1 MNAQWIHRFGWRALS
16 ISLCVLPGLI
26 AALPARAEGT
36 LDKIA
41 RTGTLTLG
49 YRESSSPFSYLGS
62 DKRPIGYSI
71 DVCEKIVEA
80 VKREL
85 KRPVLAVKYVPVS
98 SSTRMTH
105 LVSGEIDLECG
116 STTNTAERRKQVAF
130 TIPTFIAATR
140 LLTKKDSGIT
150 AFDDVAGKTVITT
163 QGTSSEQFFNE
174 RNEARKLHA
183 KLVLGKDHA
192 ASFAL
197 LEAGTGVAFL
207 MDDVLLYSL
216 RAASKDPGGYV
227 ITKDALTI
235 EPLAV
240 MLRKDDAPFKKLVD
254 TEVARMI
261 TQGEIQGVYKKWFE
275 SPIPPN
281 QINMKMPMS
290 YMLRDSFKM
299 PTDWL
304 PN

>member
-16 ISLCVLPGLI
+16 ITLFVLPGLI

-41 RTGTLTLG
+41 RTGTLLLG
-49 YRESSSPFSYLGS
+49 YRESSSPFSYLGN
-62 DKRPIGYSI
+62 DKHPVGYSI
-71 DVCEKIVEA
+71 DICEKIVEA

-85 KRPVLAVKYVPVS
+85 KRPTVAVKYVPVN
-98 SSTRMTH
+98 SSTRITS

-140 LLTKKDSGIT
+140 LLTKKESGIT
-150 AFDDVAGKTVITT
+150 SFDDLAGKTVITT
-163 QGTSSEQFFNE
+163 RGTSSEQFFNE
-174 RNEARKLHA
+174 RNAARKLHA
-183 KLVLGKDHA
+183 NLILGKDHA
-192 ASFAL
+192 ESFAL
-197 LEAGTGVAFL
+197 LEAGKGIAFL

-227 ITKDALTI
+227 ITRDALTI

-254 TEVARMI
+254 GEVARVI
-261 TQGEIQGVYKKWFE
+261 TQGEVNGIYRKWFE

-299 PTDWL
+299 PTDWV